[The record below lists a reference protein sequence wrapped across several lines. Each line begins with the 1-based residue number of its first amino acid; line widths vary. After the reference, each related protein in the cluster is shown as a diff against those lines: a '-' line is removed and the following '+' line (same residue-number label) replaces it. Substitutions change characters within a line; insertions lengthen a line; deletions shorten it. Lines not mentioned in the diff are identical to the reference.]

1 MYGGFCG
8 PHKVFTTTLNPGM
21 LGLDNAVVYREDSPD
36 INTLLDLEGNEI
48 HFKTKLENIF
58 NSSDVSLTALLDSIN
73 VAIVNHINDEESHK
87 DTDTQ
92 YTVINDTNSTNSGEV
107 LSAPQANPEINGT
120 LAGNINRMIAPYF
133 SATKNYGKGESC
145 AYGNKVWLFFADKP
159 AGGWD
164 QSKCYTT
171 SIYSQITGN
180 HLATDWFSIPSAA
193 TVNPDNYGFCW
204 HIHNMI
210 APYYS
215 IYKTYSLGEYVTY
228 QYKIYRCQI
237 TVGSPE
243 SFTSFKWT
251 EVVSVTALINAIV
264 SRLDAYD
271 NSKLVMYRT
280 TEGERTKMVDKNDQV
295 LYTENLTKNII
306 DETTEVPLDTTLTSI
321 SNHMADTAKHAVYS
335 VTKLA
340 TPVAGYISSYRL
352 TADGVNV
359 GDTINIP
366 KDFLVKSGSVKTC
379 TVNDAPVVGYVVGD
393 KYIDF
398 VVNSV
403 NNDATNSN
411 IYIKVS
417 DLIVNYTDG
426 DGISITDTS
435 IAVKIDSASSNGLS
449 VSTDGIALALATS
462 TTAGAMSSMDK
473 IRVTTNTKTIIATLE
488 TQILSTAWVGVG
500 PYTADVTLTVSGE
513 TINVSTHDINVSP
526 IWSSNVET
534 ARLEMKGY
542 SNISKGDISSNNTLT
557 ITCFD
562 LKPTVD
568 LNLMLEVI
576 KLW

>member
-21 LGLDNAVVYREDSPD
+21 LGLDNAVVHREDSSD
-36 INTLLDLEGNEI
+36 INVLLNLNGDEI
-48 HFKTKLENIF
+48 FPKTKTNFVF
-58 NSSDVSLTALLDSIN
+58 NSDDEPLDEIIDSIDN
-73 VAIVNHINDEESHK
+73 AITSHVT
-87 DTDTQ
+87 DVIAHTDTT
-92 YTVINDTNSTNSGEV
+92 YTVVNNATSTDSGEV
-107 LSAPQANPEINGT
+107 LSATQANPNINNT

-133 SATKNYGKGESC
+133 SVTKAYGKSEACS
-145 AYGNKVWLFFADKP
+145 YGNNVWKFFEPKP
-159 AGGWD
+159 AGAWD
-164 QSKCYTT
+164 ATKCYPT
-171 SIYSQITGN
+171 SIYSRITGN
-180 HLATDWFSIPSAA
+180 HLETSWFSIPSAA
-193 TVNPDNYGFCW
+193 TVNPNYYGFCRY
-204 HIHNMI
+204 IHDMI

-215 IYKTYSLGEYVTY
+215 DNKTYSMGEYVTY

-243 SFTSFKWT
+243 SFTSFKWE
-251 EVVSVTALINAIV
+251 EVASVIALINAIV
-264 SRLDAYD
+264 SRLNAYD
-271 NSKLVMYRT
+271 NSNLVMYRT

-340 TPVAGYISSYRL
+340 TPVTGYISSYRL

-359 GDTINIP
+359 GDIINIP

-379 TVNDAPVVGYVVGD
+379 TVNDTPVVGYVVGD

-403 NNDATNSN
+403 DNDATNSN

-435 IAVKIDSASSNGLS
+435 IAVKIDSVSSNGLS
-449 VSTDGIALALATS
+449 VSSDGIALALATS
-462 TTAGAMSSMDK
+462 TTAGAMSSNDK
-473 IRVTTNTKTIIATLE
+473 IKVSTNTKTIIATLQ

-513 TINVSTHDINVSP
+513 TISESTHDINVSP

>member
-48 HFKTKLENIF
+48 HLKTKLENIF
-58 NSSDVSLTALLDSIN
+58 NSDDVSLTALLDSIN
-73 VAIVNHINDEESHK
+73 IAIVDHMNDEESHK
-87 DTDTQ
+87 DTQ
-92 YTVINDTNSTNSGEV
+92 YTVINNTTSTDSSEV
-107 LSAPQANPEINGT
+107 LSAPQANPESFGT
-120 LAGNINRMIAPYF
+120 LAGSINRMIAPYF
-133 SATKNYGKGESC
+133 SPTKNYTKGEAC
-145 AYGNKVWLFFADKP
+145 TYGNNVWVFYGPKP
-159 AGGWD
+159 AGAWATTN
-164 QSKCYTT
+164 CYPT
-171 SIYSQITGN
+171 SIYSQITGD
-180 HLATDWFSIPSAA
+180 HLSTSWFSIPSAA
-193 TVNPDNYGFCW
+193 TVNPNYYGFCQF
-204 HIHNMI
+204 IHSMI

-215 IYKTYSLGEYVTY
+215 KNKTYSLGEYVTY
-228 QYKIYRCQI
+228 QYKIYKCVI

-243 SFTSFKWT
+243 SFTSSKWT
-251 EVVSVTALINAIV
+251 EVASVTALINAIV
-264 SRLDAYD
+264 SRLNAYD
-271 NSKLVMYRT
+271 NSNLVMYRT

-306 DETTEVPLDTTLTSI
+306 DETTGVALDETLSSVSDHI
-321 SNHMADTAKHAVYS
+321 SDATKHAVYS

-340 TPVAGYISSYRL
+340 TPVTGYISSYRL

-359 GDTINIP
+359 GDIINIP

-379 TVNDAPVVGYVVGD
+379 TVNDNPVIGYVVGD

-398 VVNSV
+398 VVNSID
-403 NNDATNSN
+403 NDATNSN

-417 DLIVNYTDG
+417 DLIVNYTSG
-426 DGISITDTS
+426 NGISITDTS
-435 IAVKIDSASSNGLS
+435 IAIKVDSVSSNGLS
-449 VSTDGIALALATS
+449 VSSNGIALDLATS
-462 TTAGAMSSMDK
+462 TTAGAMSSNDK
-473 IRVTTNTKTIIATLE
+473 IKVSTNTKTIIATVQ

-500 PYTADVTLTVSGE
+500 PYTTDITLTVSGE
-513 TINVSTHDINVSP
+513 TISESTHDINVSP